1 MQAPE
6 GRISQATGLLRW
18 GHKFKATN
26 ADGPLGDRTLPLPRH
41 SAISCA
47 ATVLYS
53 AVSSRR
59 DARVDRLPRGLFGRS
74 ALFRR
79 GIFDRSRVSHLA
91 LSRW

>member
-26 ADGPLGDRTLPLPRH
+26 ADGPLGDRTLPLAHH

-47 ATVLYS
+47 TTGPYS
-53 AVSSRR
+53 AVASRR
-59 DARVDRLPRGLFGRS
+59 YARVDRLPRGLFDRS

-79 GIFDRSRVSHLA
+79 GIFDRSWVSHLVIW
-91 LSRW
+91 RW